1 MPVPRLFAAHAEPR
15 EQWTHVLASVLAL
28 CTTEHR
34 AALLRDFTNE
44 DLPGIE
50 NTVVREFAPAG
61 DDVIDIVVQERD
73 KAWALAIQ
81 TSLAFQG
88 DSQARI
94 SRAAGALKDYGRVI
108 VVAITADRKPG
119 PYIEGARSEGIDARY
134 VSWLRVRDWVQ
145 ERPERGKAEG
155 QSLTVLREA
164 EYLLTPNVAELYRL
178 EDIIP
183 TVPVEARE
191 AVTSVFFGLND
202 LSPAPRIDQHDDGAT
217 AIFPR
222 TGDPQAELVIRGGVA
237 NLVLNTVGGPV
248 ADATDRPGW
257 GALAIGS
264 NADWELAASYALGTA
279 RRLLPRKR

>member
-1 MPVPRLFAAHAEPR
+1 MPVPRIFAAQLTPR

-28 CTTEHR
+28 TTTEHR
-34 AALLRDFTNE
+34 AALLRDFTDE
-44 DLPGIE
+44 DLPGVE

-81 TSLAFQG
+81 TSLAFGG
-88 DSQARI
+88 DIEARL
-94 SRAAGALKDYGRVI
+94 SSAAGALKDYGRVI

-119 PYIEGARSEGIDARY
+119 PYVEGARSGGIDVRY
-134 VSWLRVRDWVQ
+134 ASWLRVRDWVQ

-164 EYLLTPNVAELYRL
+164 EYVLTPNVAELYRL

-191 AVTSVFFGLND
+191 ATTAAFFGLND

-222 TGDPQAELVIRGGVA
+222 TGDPQAELVIRGGAA
-237 NLVLNTVGGPV
+237 NLVLNDVGGPV
-248 ADATDRPGW
+248 SGATDRPGW
-257 GALAIGS
+257 GALAITS
-264 NADWELAASYALGTA
+264 DAAWELAGLYALSTA